1 MVIIYIVLDMH
12 PFGISKTKVLKA
24 GVYMASAFLFALLTF
39 CRSYSIMGI
48 TKYIAEHK
56 NIEE

>member
-1 MVIIYIVLDMH
+1 
-12 PFGISKTKVLKA
+12 
-24 GVYMASAFLFALLTF
+24 MASAFLFALLIF

>member
-1 MVIIYIVLDMH
+1 MVSNDWLEFSH
-12 PFGISKTKVLKA
+12 LFHSHNTKVLKA
-24 GVYMASAFLFALLTF
+24 GVYMASAFLFALLIF